1 MDLFSGAELAFG
13 ESYFIPRNPNIIK
26 ITTDLPVKTVVSAE
40 VGKSAGSFAFAE
52 IGLQNRFIIWRADG
66 TNLHLNEF
74 SIDKDLIDSSL
85 CFNFSHSLIIPG
97 TRLFVVRHKIFLII
111 VPTQSGIHRFYIHLD
126 RNQDDSLGN
135 LSILSRLHQSG
146 ELYATHDFNAWKSPG
161 IATSLSVGTDQNG
174 STKAVVRML
183 DGPVL
188 RIIYPSISP
197 MATAIAEEYLLQDV
211 GMLASLFKKQPIGI
225 FDAAV
230 VTSDSGEL
238 RILSVSHDG
247 KLRVLDASSGNILS
261 VFDLIGQTPGFTCR
275 QIEDI
280 SLRVVQPSH
289 GQIGKSEFLLVHLLL
304 SGGSHFFLLKQNGKN
319 INVCFSTSLNYIYIK
334 DFTARII
341 SSNLSNNKQ
350 ENYCIWVIVNEPPE
364 IWDSDEELQPYTLMK
379 CEYNSYLATSEN
391 QVWESVRPASSSCT
405 ADNRLF
411 KYQNSEGI
419 KNRIFDGNN
428 YSFDVVSRAVQIVC
442 KQPQHGIEYG
452 NWIALS
458 RLLDD
463 FLSSGQLKQ
472 LYLVD
477 IGDPIDDTELLHDET
492 KIKQAYEKFWAD
504 FLKTCDQLQEESL
517 EPLAF
522 WQSGSTGL
530 IGVIQ
535 KCRFTTY
542 LPPDDQMQAICKPT
556 NIIAKLIFDIVR
568 PSNPSKLSNPNK
580 TSELVNNNSDEVC
593 RLISSFGSRASPL
606 LTKNPCNLVK
616 FRSHFLQS
624 NFTVALIAMAFRT
637 IVLARLKIACL
648 INSLVDVI
656 PQILLISSEDRLDP
670 KLAMVIS
677 TYNSRV
683 AQSINYYT
691 TLWIALSVRLVSHDN
706 IPKQINVAQAFLK
719 YGVNDKFVMTQRPM
733 SREDEDIIDN
743 GTIANRIVDNQMME
757 DDLEDPEI
765 IENDQFDGLV
775 EDEQFDDGEYITHAD
790 DISYSSII
798 PNMHLLPPPSRW
810 DDTVIK
816 KSRTKQEQQQQQ
828 NQQSSF
834 GRFFADLIE
843 GMLNV
848 LWPESHTLTLPCF
861 LAESNF
867 FDALKNY
874 CSLNE
879 PFPSELNYSFQFLQ
893 AIACSGQNKPETAWT
908 LFQEISKGIEN
919 GDEVLNKLLCNLYPS
934 PSVNLLTNNEQ
945 RQNNNNFPIDERTV
959 KNNNNK
965 HSLIEYY
972 NKIMFIFKEH
982 KHSEYVILAGSMA
995 VRHANGDR
1003 DELLLSEVYATL
1015 FTQHLLTKTYWEAV
1029 RAVLQNPNKKR
1040 QSVCLYQLITHLLDT
1055 QQTKILVALPY
1066 GELAEMVVEI
1076 LEARCKAEM
1085 VGSGTGSY
1093 SMYNIAYAFH
1103 ISRCEYIKAAKLMY
1117 ELSIRLRSEIQDQAL
1132 LQRRCNTLA
1141 TIFQTMQICEN
1152 NKNDGVLIVL
1162 DDIEEKQNIDREKSP
1177 EEIDEEFE
1185 FVDTDGNISEPNKKQ
1200 LLITKADISRELLK
1214 IEARLALIDA
1224 DPTIVPPL
1232 EEAGI
1237 LYESLRYKRYDM
1249 AWLLIKEYGLK
1260 PNDLLAQ
1267 ITEEAI
1273 RIDNELN
1280 NEYIKKEINE
1290 SDRQEEEEKLPEWV
1304 FCNSNFIRDL
1314 SIGGNQ
1320 KPHWRIV
1327 ISYLDLSLKLSP
1339 HDSSILRTVA
1349 NVFLKFSI
1357 KLPGWLVQR
1366 YSEINFGDLLRL
1378 LIDYGDLSDAFS
1390 ILLVQIE
1397 TIKKHLNEKTA
1408 QQIIIN
1414 PLTKSSEGPDEI
1426 LSLLPLVHI
1435 EMLFQIAE
1443 KDENRMNLPIAETT
1457 TKLKEFYAYH
1467 RAISRNPVKNIS

>member
-13 ESYFIPRNPNIIK
+13 DSYFIPRNPNIIK
-26 ITTDLPVKTVVSAE
+26 ISTDLPGKTIVSAE
-40 VGKSAGSFAFAE
+40 VRKSAGSFAFSE

-66 TNLHLNEF
+66 TNLHLNEY

-85 CFNFSHSLIIPG
+85 CINFSHSLIIPG
-97 TRLFVVRHKIFLII
+97 TRLFIVRHKNFLIV
-111 VPTQSGIHRFYIHLD
+111 VPTQSGIHRFYVHLD
-126 RNQDDSLGN
+126 RNQDDSLGS

-146 ELYATHDFNAWKSPG
+146 EIYATHDFNAWRSPG
-161 IATSLSVGTDQNG
+161 IATSLSAGTDQNG

-188 RIIYPSISP
+188 RIIYPSLSP
-197 MATAIAEEYLLQDV
+197 MAASVAEEYPLQDG
-211 GMLASLFKKQPIGI
+211 GMLASLFKKQTIGI

-230 VTSDSGEL
+230 VTDDSGEL
-238 RILSVSHDG
+238 RIFSASHDG
-247 KLRVLDASSGNILS
+247 KLRVLDASSGNLLS
-261 VFDLIGQTPGFTCR
+261 TFDLIGQKPGFTCQ
-275 QIEDI
+275 QIENI
-280 SLRVVQPSH
+280 SLRVVQSSR
-289 GQIGKSEFLLVHLLL
+289 GRIRESEYLLVHLLL
-304 SGGSHFFLLKQNGKN
+304 PVSSH
-319 INVCFSTSLNYIYIK
+319 IYIK
-334 DFTARII
+334 DFTAKIV
-341 SSNLSNNKQ
+341 SNLANFIK
-350 ENYCIWVIVNEPPE
+350 ENYCLWVIVSEPPE

-379 CEYNSYLATSEN
+379 CEFTSLATLEN
-391 QVWESVRPASSSCT
+391 QQVTCGWENVRPACSSCT

-411 KYQNSEGI
+411 KYPNSEGI
-419 KNRIFDGNN
+419 RNRIFDGNN

-472 LYLVD
+472 LYLID
-477 IGDPIDDTELLHDET
+477 AGDPVDDTELLPDET
-492 KIKQAYEKFWAD
+492 KIKQAYEKFWSD

-522 WQSGSTGL
+522 WQSEFTGL

-535 KCRFTTY
+535 KCRFTIY
-542 LPPDDQMQAICKPT
+542 LPPDDQMRVICTPT

-568 PSNPSKLSNPNK
+568 PNTSSKLSDPNK

-593 RLISSFGSRASPL
+593 RLISSFGARSSPL
-606 LTKNPCNLVK
+606 LTKNPCKIVK
-616 FRSHFLQS
+616 FRSNFLRS
-624 NFTVALIAMAFRT
+624 NFTVALIAMALRT
-637 IVLARLKIACL
+637 IVLARLKIACI

-677 TYNSRV
+677 TYNSRI

-719 YGVNDKFVMTQRPM
+719 YGANDKFVMAQRPT
-733 SREDEDIIDN
+733 SREDEDIINDEVV
-743 GTIANRIVDNQMME
+743 TNRILDNQIEE
-757 DDLEDPEI
+757 DDLNDPEM
-765 IENDQFDGLV
+765 IENEQIEGLIDD
-775 EDEQFDDGEYITHAD
+775 DEQVETGNFDDGEYINQDD
-790 DISYSSII
+790 DILYSSNIR
-798 PNMHLLPPPSRW
+798 LLPPPSRW
-810 DDTVIK
+810 DDTVIR
-816 KSRTKQEQQQQQ
+816 KSRKDQKQQQ

-848 LWPESHTLTLPCF
+848 LWPESQTLTLPCF

-879 PFPSELNYSFQFLQ
+879 PFPPELTYSFQFLQ

-908 LFQEISKGIEN
+908 IFQDVSKGIEK
-919 GDEVLNKLLCNLYPS
+919 GDVVLNELLSKLYPS
-934 PSVNLLTNNEQ
+934 PSINLKTNNEQ
-945 RQNNNNFPIDERTV
+945 QNNINNFPIDERTL
-959 KNNNNK
+959 KKNK

-972 NKIMFIFKEH
+972 NKVMFIFKEH
-982 KHSEYVILAGSMA
+982 KHSEYVVLAGKMA
-995 VRHANGDR
+995 VKHSRGDR

-1029 RAVLQNPNKKR
+1029 RAVLQNPNNKR

-1066 GELAEMVVEI
+1066 GKLAEMVIEI
-1076 LEARCKAEM
+1076 LESRCKAEM

-1103 ISRCEYIKAAKLMY
+1103 ISRSEYIKAAKLMY

-1141 TIFQTMQICEN
+1141 TVFQTMQIVEY
-1152 NKNDGVLIVL
+1152 NKNDVAILIW
-1162 DDIEEKQNIDREKSP
+1162 DDIDENENLDREKSP

-1185 FVDTDGNISEPNKKQ
+1185 FVDADGNINEPNKNQKQ
-1200 LLITKADISRELLK
+1200 ITKSDVSRELLK

-1249 AWLLIKEYGLK
+1249 AWLLIKEYELK
-1260 PNDLLAQ
+1260 PNDLLSQ

-1273 RIDNELN
+1273 RIDNGLVN
-1280 NEYIKKEINE
+1280 IKNEIN
-1290 SDRQEEEEKLPEWV
+1290 DYKQEDEEKLPEWV
-1304 FCNSNFIRDL
+1304 FCNKSFIRDL
-1314 SIGGNQ
+1314 TIGGNQ

-1339 HDSSILRTVA
+1339 HDASILRTVA

-1357 KLPGWLVQR
+1357 KLPFWLIQKYAEV
-1366 YSEINFGDLLRL
+1366 NFGDLLRL

-1397 TIKKHLNEKTA
+1397 KAKKYLNEKTA
-1408 QQIIIN
+1408 QQIIID
-1414 PLTKSSEGPDEI
+1414 PLSKCSEGPYEL
-1426 LSLLPLVHI
+1426 LSLLPFVHI
-1435 EMLFQIAE
+1435 DMLFQMAE
-1443 KDENRMNLPIAETT
+1443 RDENRMNLPIAETT
-1457 TKLKEFYAYH
+1457 AKLKEFYAYH
-1467 RAISRNPVKNIS
+1467 RSITRNPVKNIT

>member
-66 TNLHLNEF
+66 TNLHLNEY

-261 VFDLIGQTPGFTCR
+261 IFDLIGQTPGFTCR

-341 SSNLSNNKQ
+341 SSNLFNNKQ

-477 IGDPIDDTELLHDET
+477 IGDPVDDTELLHDET

-775 EDEQFDDGEYITHAD
+775 EDEQ
-790 DISYSSII
+790 
-798 PNMHLLPPPSRW
+798 
-810 DDTVIK
+810 
-816 KSRTKQEQQQQQ
+816 
-828 NQQSSF
+828 
-834 GRFFADLIE
+834 
-843 GMLNV
+843 
-848 LWPESHTLTLPCF
+848 
-861 LAESNF
+861 
-867 FDALKNY
+867 
-874 CSLNE
+874 
-879 PFPSELNYSFQFLQ
+879 
-893 AIACSGQNKPETAWT
+893 
-908 LFQEISKGIEN
+908 
-919 GDEVLNKLLCNLYPS
+919 
-934 PSVNLLTNNEQ
+934 
-945 RQNNNNFPIDERTV
+945 
-959 KNNNNK
+959 
-965 HSLIEYY
+965 
-972 NKIMFIFKEH
+972 
-982 KHSEYVILAGSMA
+982 
-995 VRHANGDR
+995 
-1003 DELLLSEVYATL
+1003 
-1015 FTQHLLTKTYWEAV
+1015 
-1029 RAVLQNPNKKR
+1029 
-1040 QSVCLYQLITHLLDT
+1040 
-1055 QQTKILVALPY
+1055 
-1066 GELAEMVVEI
+1066 
-1076 LEARCKAEM
+1076 
-1085 VGSGTGSY
+1085 
-1093 SMYNIAYAFH
+1093 
-1103 ISRCEYIKAAKLMY
+1103 
-1117 ELSIRLRSEIQDQAL
+1117 
-1132 LQRRCNTLA
+1132 
-1141 TIFQTMQICEN
+1141 
-1152 NKNDGVLIVL
+1152 
-1162 DDIEEKQNIDREKSP
+1162 
-1177 EEIDEEFE
+1177 
-1185 FVDTDGNISEPNKKQ
+1185 
-1200 LLITKADISRELLK
+1200 
-1214 IEARLALIDA
+1214 
-1224 DPTIVPPL
+1224 
-1232 EEAGI
+1232 
-1237 LYESLRYKRYDM
+1237 
-1249 AWLLIKEYGLK
+1249 
-1260 PNDLLAQ
+1260 
-1267 ITEEAI
+1267 
-1273 RIDNELN
+1273 
-1280 NEYIKKEINE
+1280 
-1290 SDRQEEEEKLPEWV
+1290 
-1304 FCNSNFIRDL
+1304 
-1314 SIGGNQ
+1314 
-1320 KPHWRIV
+1320 
-1327 ISYLDLSLKLSP
+1327 
-1339 HDSSILRTVA
+1339 
-1349 NVFLKFSI
+1349 
-1357 KLPGWLVQR
+1357 
-1366 YSEINFGDLLRL
+1366 
-1378 LIDYGDLSDAFS
+1378 
-1390 ILLVQIE
+1390 
-1397 TIKKHLNEKTA
+1397 
-1408 QQIIIN
+1408 
-1414 PLTKSSEGPDEI
+1414 
-1426 LSLLPLVHI
+1426 
-1435 EMLFQIAE
+1435 
-1443 KDENRMNLPIAETT
+1443 
-1457 TKLKEFYAYH
+1457 
-1467 RAISRNPVKNIS
+1467 